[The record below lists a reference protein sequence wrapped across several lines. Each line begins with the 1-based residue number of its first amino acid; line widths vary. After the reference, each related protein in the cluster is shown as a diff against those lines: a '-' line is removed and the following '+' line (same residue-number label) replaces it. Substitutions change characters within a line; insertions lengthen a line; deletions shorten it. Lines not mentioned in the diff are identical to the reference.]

1 MHSSLPAYPGVIQVT
16 LAVTRNKAFWHALLL
31 QLMQQAN
38 PSSLHVPS
46 ETLGTDLC
54 SFTVTAVAGDTT

>member
-1 MHSSLPAYPGVIQVT
+1 MT